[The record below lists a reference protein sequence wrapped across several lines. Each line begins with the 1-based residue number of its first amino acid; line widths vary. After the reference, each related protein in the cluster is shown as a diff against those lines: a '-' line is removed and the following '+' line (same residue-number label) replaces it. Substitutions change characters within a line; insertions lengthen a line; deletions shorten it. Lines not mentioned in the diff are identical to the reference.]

1 MTIPRRQHDGPGRL
15 SFPQERLF
23 LLDRIMPGRAAY
35 NVPTLVRV
43 RAHLD
48 AERLEQAA
56 RLVVSRHEVLRT
68 RIRLRDGEP
77 VAEVADDTHVELR
90 VWDARANAPGELGQD
105 EATALLAEL
114 ARRPFDLGADT
125 LLRVGVVHVADEED
139 LLLVVLHHAGSD
151 HVSSNLLFAELDA
164 AYSALAAGAAPE
176 LPELSIQYGDY
187 AEWQREHLSGEQ
199 LDELLD
205 YWTAQLAGAPERLE
219 LPSDRPRPAAQ
230 SYRGALR
237 EFTIP
242 AAEADAVR
250 ALARG
255 QGTSTF
261 MVLLAAFAALVH
273 RYTAVE
279 DLVVG
284 VPVSGRHYD
293 EIASLLGYF
302 SNTLALR
309 TDLSGEPTFAELLAR
324 VKTTTLEAQIYQELP
339 FEKLVEALSPE
350 RAQSHSP
357 LFQVLFGYDVA
368 PERRPTL
375 AGSELERLPPPG
387 WEWAR
392 FDLSIIVRESGD
404 GSLHAMLEYATDL
417 FDPSTIERLI
427 GHYSTLLAAA
437 TADPERHLWQ
447 LDLLADD
454 EREELTVSWNDTEAP
469 FDRRCLHHL
478 FAEQALATPDAI
490 AVEAEGERV
499 TFAMLDRRSNQL
511 ARELI
516 SRGVGADCLVGISMD
531 RSRGSGRVPARR
543 SEVRRGVRADR
554 PDLPARSARSSCS
567 PTRRR
572 RCS

>member
-1 MTIPRRQHDGPGRL
+1 MTIPRRQHHGPGRL

-68 RIRLRDGEP
+68 RIQLRDGDP
-77 VAEVADDTHVELR
+77 VAEVVDDTRVELH
-90 VWDARANAPGELGQD
+90 VWDVRANSSGELGEE

-176 LPELSIQYGDY
+176 LPELPIQYGDY
-187 AEWQREHLSGEQ
+187 AEWQREHLKGAQ
-199 LDELLD
+199 LDELLE
-205 YWTAQLAGAPERLE
+205 YWTTQLAGAPERLE

-230 SYRGALR
+230 SYRGALH

-242 AAEADAVR
+242 AAEADPIR

-293 EIASLLGYF
+293 EIANLLGYF

-324 VKTTTLEAQIYQELP
+324 VKMTTLEAQIYQELP
-339 FEKLVEALSPE
+339 F
-350 RAQSHSP
+350 
-357 LFQVLFGYDVA
+357 
-368 PERRPTL
+368 
-375 AGSELERLPPPG
+375 
-387 WEWAR
+387 
-392 FDLSIIVRESGD
+392 
-404 GSLHAMLEYATDL
+404 
-417 FDPSTIERLI
+417 
-427 GHYSTLLAAA
+427 
-437 TADPERHLWQ
+437 
-447 LDLLADD
+447 
-454 EREELTVSWNDTEAP
+454 
-469 FDRRCLHHL
+469 
-478 FAEQALATPDAI
+478 
-490 AVEAEGERV
+490 
-499 TFAMLDRRSNQL
+499 
-511 ARELI
+511 
-516 SRGVGADCLVGISMD
+516 
-531 RSRGSGRVPARR
+531 
-543 SEVRRGVRADR
+543 
-554 PDLPARSARSSCS
+554 
-567 PTRRR
+567 
-572 RCS
+572 